1 MIPLPAVNT
10 DYKGPRPWS
19 KVNWLLEQVNLYGK
33 PYKTPE
39 TAITATRKVSDA
51 SSATRTIMPPKSK
64 ESKSKESAAAPVT
77 VPWEGAARFKGKKIG
92 VQRATIHE
100 AFVMATFKQS
110 EIVHYATQD
119 QAFLDLKSGRIDLT
133 LAEQVAIDQGFL
145 KKPEGRGFAF
155 IGPSYFDT
163 KYFGVGTG
171 VGMRKADAA
180 TLGKKFNEAMAAL
193 RANGKY
199 KQLNDKYFE
208 YDVWPKP

>member
-1 MIPLPAVNT
+1 
-10 DYKGPRPWS
+10 
-19 KVNWLLEQVNLYGK
+19 
-33 PYKTPE
+33 
-39 TAITATRKVSDA
+39 
-51 SSATRTIMPPKSK
+51 
-64 ESKSKESAAAPVT
+64 
-77 VPWEGAARFKGKKIG
+77 
-92 VQRATIHE
+92 
-100 AFVMATFKQS
+100 MATFKQS

-133 LAEQVAIDQGFL
+133 LADQVAVDLGFL

-171 VGMRKADAA
+171 VGLRKADAA

-193 RANGKY
+193 RANGRY